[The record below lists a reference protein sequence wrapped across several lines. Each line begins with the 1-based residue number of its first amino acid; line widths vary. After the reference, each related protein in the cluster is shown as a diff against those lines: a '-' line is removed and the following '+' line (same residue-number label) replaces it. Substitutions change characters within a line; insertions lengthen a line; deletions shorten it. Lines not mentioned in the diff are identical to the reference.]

1 MGLRYM
7 LKTKYI
13 KKFKYYRSI
22 NKDIQI
28 MKNMS
33 VWNVQKKL
41 EWIII
46 HPLVQWDIG
55 FKTVCISASTD
66 DQTPFINDIVL
77 HVTYASL
84 RYL

>member
-1 MGLRYM
+1 MPHYTFHNEIFPLFLFFLFNFTLFYFSGEVVRSEGGYEGAGKSMGLRYM

-28 MKNMS
+28 IKNMS

-41 EWIII
+41 E
-46 HPLVQWDIG
+46 
-55 FKTVCISASTD
+55 
-66 DQTPFINDIVL
+66 
-77 HVTYASL
+77 
-84 RYL
+84 